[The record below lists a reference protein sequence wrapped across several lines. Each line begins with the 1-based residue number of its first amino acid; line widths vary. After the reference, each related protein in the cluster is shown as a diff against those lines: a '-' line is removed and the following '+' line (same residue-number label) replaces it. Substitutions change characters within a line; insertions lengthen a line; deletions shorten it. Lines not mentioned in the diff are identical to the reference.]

1 MIDQNRLLFLKR
13 MLKNP
18 RRVGAVLP
26 SGKALANAIVAQI
39 DPRLSGPVVELGPGT
54 GAFTKAILGS
64 GRAGEGLWAVELD
77 PTFVENL
84 RQRFPG
90 ATFVEGS
97 AEDVLDLLTQ
107 VEGQAKAVVSGLPLL
122 LMKDDVRARILENS
136 FALLQ
141 PRGRYIQFTYG
152 LLCPVPLKIRRRL
165 GIRARRADVVF
176 DNIPPV
182 TVWVFEHA

>member
-1 MIDQNRLLFLKR
+1 
-13 MLKNP
+13 
-18 RRVGAVLP
+18 
-26 SGKALANAIVAQI
+26 
-39 DPRLSGPVVELGPGT
+39 
-54 GAFTKAILGS
+54 
-64 GRAGEGLWAVELD
+64 
-77 PTFVENL
+77 
-84 RQRFPG
+84 
-90 ATFVEGS
+90 
-97 AEDVLDLLTQ
+97 
-107 VEGQAKAVVSGLPLL
+107 
-122 LMKDDVRARILENS
+122 MKDDVRARILENS